1 MSGGGGVCIQCC
13 VIAKFVGKRQRNS
26 ERANPGTP
34 GFIRNKG
41 IMNATQINGNGFK
54 MKYMTKMEMGNGM

>member
-34 GFIRNKG
+34 GFIRNKE
-41 IMNATQINGNGFK
+41 IMNATQINGTIFK
-54 MKYMTKMEMGNGM
+54 MEYMTKREMGNEM